1 MTKRKLLKSLA
12 LVLTFSVLAPFSSKT
27 YAADSEPSIK
37 SEAAIVVDYDTGEII
52 YEKNAN
58 DKKFLASTTKLMTAL
73 LFAQNKQ
80 KTDNLT
86 YSQDAKNQPP
96 YTLDNDYMK
105 PYRKSLNVGDTIS
118 ADTIMKGLL
127 LFSGNDTAYVIADN
141 VSSTSQEFVTLM
153 NNKATEL
160 GLKDTHFENPNGLP
174 VNGSDV
180 NYSTAYEL
188 SIITKAAYE
197 NDWIREVMSM
207 SNATVTLPQNTIV
220 TLQNRNTELN
230 KNGNIG
236 GKTGVTDAAGTCFAG
251 VYERD
256 GRKLIG
262 VVLKCDRNNNDKRF
276 EDLKSMMDYS
286 YDAKKETFKEKGSE
300 VGDVT
305 LNYKIFGGFGPEKSI
320 TVPVTL
326 ADDVE
331 LYKNN
336 INDNEASINF
346 DIDNTNAWKAA
357 SNKTVPVTVSVKQ
370 YSEKVDGTI
379 ELTKGTLIK
388 ANLLIYISIVAAVLV
403 VIILIVVIINLIR
416 KAIAKKS
423 RSSYGR
429 RRRY

>member
-207 SNATVTLPQNTIV
+207 SNATVTLPQNTMV
-220 TLQNRNTELN
+220 TLQNRNTE
-230 KNGNIG
+230 
-236 GKTGVTDAAGTCFAG
+236 
-251 VYERD
+251 
-256 GRKLIG
+256 
-262 VVLKCDRNNNDKRF
+262 
-276 EDLKSMMDYS
+276 
-286 YDAKKETFKEKGSE
+286 
-300 VGDVT
+300 
-305 LNYKIFGGFGPEKSI
+305 
-320 TVPVTL
+320 
-326 ADDVE
+326 
-331 LYKNN
+331 
-336 INDNEASINF
+336 
-346 DIDNTNAWKAA
+346 
-357 SNKTVPVTVSVKQ
+357 
-370 YSEKVDGTI
+370 
-379 ELTKGTLIK
+379 
-388 ANLLIYISIVAAVLV
+388 
-403 VIILIVVIINLIR
+403 
-416 KAIAKKS
+416 
-423 RSSYGR
+423 
-429 RRRY
+429 